1 MNKLEQV
8 CSDQMVTNP
17 EDRQND
23 RQIRL
28 KTLPSCNFA
37 GGWEKYSVVV
47 RKETKMEDEPNALYT
62 VRSDQTVIFS
72 PSEE

>member
-8 CSDQMVTNP
+8 CSDQMVTTP
-17 EDRQND
+17 EDRQNG
-23 RQIRL
+23 QA
-28 KTLPSCNFA
+28 NFA

-47 RKETKMEDEPNALYT
+47 RKETKMEDERNALYT